1 MIRMFLLLLCLAFP
15 ARAAPPALVGAAA
28 DLRLV
33 LPPMLSANPDVTVT
47 FGSSGQMV
55 QQALGGA
62 PFQLLL
68 LADASHAER
77 LAAAV
82 PGTHRR
88 PYALGRLALVARPG
102 TGISDLAS
110 LKAAIM
116 AGRIRHLAIAN
127 PQHAPY
133 GAAARAVL
141 AGLGVA
147 DRAPLVLGEN
157 VAQALSF
164 VSNGA
169 AEAGLVALPLAR
181 AAGGT
186 LLVVPVPPALHP
198 PLVQTLVVMPGSSTA
213 ARALADRLTSPEG
226 RKTLAAAGFGL
237 P

>member
-1 MIRMFLLLLCLAFP
+1 MIRLFLLLLCLALP

-33 LPPMLSANPDVTVT
+33 LPPMVSANPEVTVT
-47 FGSSGQMV
+47 YGSSGQMV

-68 LADASHAER
+68 LADATHAAR

-82 PGTHRR
+82 PGTQRR

-102 TGISDLAS
+102 SDITDLAS
-110 LKAAIM
+110 LKAAIV

-157 VAQALSF
+157 VAQAFSF
-164 VSNGA
+164 VTNGA

-181 AAGGT
+181 AAGGG

-198 PLVQTLVVMPGSSTA
+198 PLVQTLVVMPGSSAA
-213 ARALADRLTSPEG
+213 ARALADRLTSAEG